1 MTDFAAMADDYVRTR
16 RALGYKFEARGRML
30 GQFAAYLH
38 AQGADRLTVEHA
50 VAWARL
56 PADADPVYWSERL
69 SAVRGFARYLAAF
82 DPATEVPPT
91 SLLARG
97 SRGRLTPYLFSDRDV
112 RALLDTT
119 ATRLRTSRHL
129 SPLRVDTY
137 QTLISLLAVTG
148 MRIGE
153 TVGLDQAD
161 IDWDHGLITIRNAKF
176 GKSRQIPVHDSTINA
191 LHQHVRRRDAL
202 LATRDRR
209 PGAGLFV
216 TTTGTRIHP
225 GRASAMVG
233 SLIRDTGLWNTR
245 TGRQARAHDLR
256 HSFAVRTLLGW
267 YRAGVD
273 VNQHLPLL
281 STYLGHTKPA
291 STYWY
296 LHAAP
301 ELMAIAAQRLDDHRE
316 AQP

>member
-1 MTDFAAMADDYVRTR
+1 M
-16 RALGYKFEARGRML
+16 
-30 GQFAAYLH
+30 
-38 AQGADRLTVEHA
+38 
-50 VAWARL
+50 
-56 PADADPVYWSERL
+56 
-69 SAVRGFARYLAAF
+69 
-82 DPATEVPPT
+82 
-91 SLLARG
+91 
-97 SRGRLTPYLFSDRDV
+97 
-112 RALLDTT
+112 
-119 ATRLRTSRHL
+119 
-129 SPLRVDTY
+129 DTY

-153 TVGLDQAD
+153 AVGLDQAD
-161 IDWDHGLITIRNAKF
+161 IDCDHGLITIRNAKF
-176 GKSRQIPVHDSTINA
+176 GKSRQIPVHTSTITA
-191 LHQHVRRRDAL
+191 LAGHVRRRDSL
-202 LATRDRR
+202 LAKRDRR
-209 PGAGLFV
+209 PGAALFV

-245 TGRQARAHDLR
+245 ADRQARAHDLR